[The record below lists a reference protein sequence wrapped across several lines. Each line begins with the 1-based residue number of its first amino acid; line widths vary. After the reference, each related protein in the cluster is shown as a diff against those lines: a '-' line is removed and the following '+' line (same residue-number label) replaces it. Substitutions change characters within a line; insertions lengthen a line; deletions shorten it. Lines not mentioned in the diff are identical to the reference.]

1 MMAEHAPIA
10 PSSLHI
16 TAHCAGWI
24 KNASLLPLLPRTEE
38 QLEGDAAHW
47 VSLTM
52 ALWPNLEE
60 PMNLLVGTTAPN
72 GVEVTDEM
80 LDGGFLY
87 LDALE
92 GRPGIGESTV
102 PITRI
107 HETRCWGS
115 PDWWQW
121 SAATKTL
128 RVVDYKFGFKFVEVW
143 ENWQLIAYAAGLMEF
158 LGLSDSEVI
167 LELVIV
173 QPRSYHRDG
182 PIRTWRCSA
191 TKIRSQVNILNSQAH
206 EALESENPTTKSG
219 DHCLQCA
226 ARVGCTTYQKSVGA
240 ILDFVGVA
248 EPLLQTPGDIGRELR
263 LVQDARERLKGRQTG
278 LEAMAEQMIR
288 SGQAVPFYG
297 LESSA
302 GRLKWLDGVS
312 VDEVEGMVQAL
323 VPGKTALKP
332 AALITPTQ
340 TKALLPKA
348 GKDVI
353 DAYANRPPGAMK
365 LTRDNMAKLSRVF
378 QK

>member
-1 MMAEHAPIA
+1 MNVHAPIA

-16 TAHCAGWI
+16 IAPCPGSI
-24 KNASLLPLLPRTEE
+24 KNASLLPPQPRTEE
-38 QLEGDAAHW
+38 QMEGDAAHW
-47 VSLTM
+47 VALEM
-52 ALWPNLEE
+52 ALWPNPEE
-60 PMNLLVGTTAPN
+60 PMGVLVGTDAPN

-80 LDGGFLY
+80 IDGGYLY

-92 GRPGIGESTV
+92 GKPGIGESTV
-102 PITRI
+102 PVTRI
-107 HETRCWGS
+107 HPTQCWGS

-121 SAATKTL
+121 TAATKTL
-128 RVVDYKFGFKFVEVW
+128 RVIDYKFGFKFVEVW

-158 LGLSDSEVI
+158 LGLNDDDVI

-182 PIRTWRCSA
+182 PIRMWRCSA
-191 TKIRSQVNILNSQAH
+191 TKIRGQVNIAHSSAH
-206 EALESENPTTKSG
+206 EALESPNPTTKSG

-226 ARVGCTTYQKSVGA
+226 ARVGCTTYQKSIGA

-288 SGQAVPFYG
+288 SGRAVPFFG
-297 LESSA
+297 VEPTA
-302 GRLKWLDGVS
+302 GRLKWLEGVS
-312 VDEVEGMVQAL
+312 VGEVEAMVQVLA
-323 VPGKTALKP
+323 PGKTALKP
-332 AALITPTQ
+332 AALLTPTQ

-348 GKDVI
+348 AKIAI
-353 DAYANRPPGAMK
+353 DEYANRPNGAMK
-365 LTRDNMAKLSRVF
+365 LVRDNVAKLSRIF

>member
-1 MMAEHAPIA
+1 MMAHAPYA
-10 PSSLHI
+10 PSSMHI
-16 TAHCAGWI
+16 TAHCAGWV
-24 KNASLLPLLPRTEE
+24 KNASLLPPQPRTPE

-47 VSLTM
+47 VALTM
-52 ALWPNLEE
+52 ALWPNPEE
-60 PMNLLVGTTAPN
+60 PMTLLIGTDAPN

-80 LDGGFLY
+80 VDGGYLY

-92 GRPGIGESTV
+92 GKPGIGESTV
-102 PITRI
+102 TIPRI
-107 HETRCWGS
+107 HATKCWGS

-121 SAATKTL
+121 TAATKTL
-128 RVVDYKFGFKFVEVW
+128 KIVDYKFGFKFVEVW
-143 ENWQLIAYAAGLMEF
+143 GNWQLISYAAGLMEF
-158 LGLSDSEVI
+158 LGLYDDEVI

-182 PIRTWRCSA
+182 PIRTWKVSA
-191 TKIRSQVNILNSQAH
+191 TKIRAQINILHSQVA
-206 EALESENPTTKSG
+206 EADTAENPTTKSG

-226 ARVGCTTYQKSVGA
+226 ARVGCTTYQKSIGT
-240 ILDFVGVA
+240 ILDFEGVA
-248 EPLLQTPGDIGRELR
+248 QPLLQTPGDIGRELR

-278 LEAMAEQMIR
+278 LEAMAEQMMR
-288 SGQAVPFYG
+288 QGQVVPFFSM
-297 LESSA
+297 EQSA

-348 GKDVI
+348 AKAVV
-353 DAYANRPPGAMK
+353 DAYADRPPGAMK
-365 LTRDNMAKLSRVF
+365 LVRDNMAKLSRIF